1 MRVAVFGTGGV
12 GGYFGGRL
20 AQHGEDVVFI
30 ARGEHLH
37 EIQSNGLGV
46 ESINGDFWLRSVEA
60 TDDPREAGVVDM
72 ILVGV
77 KAYHVVEAAE
87 RMRPMVGEETFI
99 LPLQNG
105 VESPSLIVKVIGKIH
120 VLGGLC
126 RISSFIAAPGRI
138 RHVAIEPYIA
148 FGELDNH
155 PSERCRSLL
164 KIFSKADIRA
174 EIPNDIHVAMWEK
187 FTFISAISGVCGVT
201 RASVGVVRS
210 LPETRQLLM
219 LAMQEIT
226 AVAKASQIDLPPDFV
241 TSTMKFIDN
250 IAETTRPSMQRDLM
264 AGNPSELSFLNGAVV
279 RLGGG
284 LGIPTPI
291 NEFLYAS
298 LLPQDLNSR
307 GEINL

>member
-1 MRVAVFGTGGV
+1 MKVGVFGTGGV

-37 EIQSNGLGV
+37 EIQSNGLRV
-46 ESINGDFWLRSVEA
+46 DSIKGDFWLRSVQA
-60 TDDPREAGVVDM
+60 TDDPQGAGEVDL

-77 KAYHVVEAAE
+77 KAHQVVEAAD

-105 VESPSLIVKVIGKIH
+105 VESPTLIAEVLGKKH

-126 RISSFIAAPGRI
+126 RISSFKAAPGHI

-155 PSERCRSLL
+155 PRERCRSLL
-164 KIFSKADIRA
+164 KIFSNADIKA
-174 EIPNDIHVAMWEK
+174 EIPDDIHVAMWEK
-187 FTFISAISGVCGVT
+187 FTFISAVSGVCGVT
-201 RASVGVVRS
+201 RGPVGAVRG
-210 LPETRQLLM
+210 LPETRKLLI
-219 LAMQEIT
+219 LAMQEVT
-226 AVAKASQIDLPPDFV
+226 AVAKAHKIDLHPDFV
-241 TSTMKFIDN
+241 TNTMTFIDN
-250 IAETTRPSMQRDLM
+250 IPESTRPSMQRDLI
-264 AGNPSELSFLNGAVV
+264 AGQPSELSFLNGAVV
-279 RLGGG
+279 RLGGAV
-284 LGIPTPI
+284 GIPTPV

-298 LLPQDLNSR
+298 LLPQELISQ